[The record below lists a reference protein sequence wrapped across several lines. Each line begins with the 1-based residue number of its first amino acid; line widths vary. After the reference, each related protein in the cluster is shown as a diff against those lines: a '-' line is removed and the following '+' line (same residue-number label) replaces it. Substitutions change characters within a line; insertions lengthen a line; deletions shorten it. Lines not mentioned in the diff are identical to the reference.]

1 MQDSA
6 ASNPICLLQANAHG
20 IGCLRRVEDFALA
33 QSFGLLCLGVTAP
46 LIPVSGVMG
55 GVNENSRRYSS

>member
-20 IGCLRRVEDFALA
+20 MGGLRRVEEFALA

-46 LIPVSGVMG
+46 F
-55 GVNENSRRYSS
+55 YSMEWEE

>member
-6 ASNPICLLQANAHG
+6 ASHPIGLLQANAHG

-46 LIPVSGVMG
+46 L
-55 GVNENSRRYSS
+55 YSIGRIK